1 LASHLHSEKAKVQT
15 IFKKK
20 ELSMKTIRLITL
32 AALTLVPA
40 FAQNGPGPHGPQSQ
54 TPVAVQPATP
64 EEIQS
69 LTFMREEE
77 KLARDVYRF
86 LFERWNYAAFDRIA
100 ASEQQHF
107 ATIGTLLTRYNIPDP
122 AATDTPGVFADP
134 KLATMYAELTAKGAI
149 SLKDALEVGV
159 TIEKVDI
166 ADLSAANTTTKL
178 DIKRVYTNL
187 MLASFNHLDAFES
200 GLELLA
206 AVQ

>member
-1 LASHLHSEKAKVQT
+1 
-15 IFKKK
+15 
-20 ELSMKTIRLITL
+20 MKTIRLITL
-32 AALTLVPA
+32 AALTLIPT
-40 FAQNGPGPHGPQSQ
+40 FAQNGPGPRGPQNQ
-54 TPVAVQPATP
+54 TPVAIEPATT

-86 LFERWNYAAFDRIA
+86 LFERWNFAAFDRIA

-134 KLATMYAELTAKGAI
+134 KLTTLYAELIAKGSI

-166 ADLSAANTTTKL
+166 ADLTAANTTTKL
-178 DIKRVYTNL
+178 DIKRIYTNL

-200 GLELLA
+200 SLELLA
-206 AVQ
+206 AIQ

>member
-1 LASHLHSEKAKVQT
+1 
-15 IFKKK
+15 
-20 ELSMKTIRLITL
+20 MKTIRLFTV
-32 AALTLVPA
+32 AALALVPV
-40 FAQNGPGPHGPQSQ
+40 FAQNGPGPHGSQSQ
-54 TPVAVQPATP
+54 PPVAVQPATP

-77 KLARDVYRF
+77 KLARDVYRL

-122 AATDTPGVFADP
+122 AATDIPGVFADP
-134 KLATMYAELTAKGAI
+134 KLTALYADLTAKGAI

-159 TIEKVDI
+159 MIETVDI
-166 ADLSAANTTTKL
+166 ADLSAANTTSKL
-178 DIKRVYTNL
+178 DIKRVFTNL
-187 MLASFNHLDAFES
+187 MMASFNHLDAFEA

-206 AVQ
+206 VIQ

>member
-1 LASHLHSEKAKVQT
+1 
-15 IFKKK
+15 
-20 ELSMKTIRLITL
+20 MKTIRLITL

-40 FAQNGPGPHGPQSQ
+40 FAQNGPGAHGPQGQ
-54 TPVAVQPATP
+54 PQAALQPATP

-77 KLARDVYRF
+77 KLARDVYRV

-134 KLATMYAELTAKGAI
+134 KLTTLYAELTAKGAL

-159 TIEKVDI
+159 MIEKVDI

-178 DIKRVYTNL
+178 DIKRVFTNL
-187 MLASFNHLDAFES
+187 MLGSFNHLDAFES
-200 GLELLA
+200 ALELLA
-206 AVQ
+206 VLP